1 MPYKF
6 NTLPTAHS
14 TPNAGLALQ
23 SIKSK
28 YLIIQNK
35 GGGHG
40 TIGYQLCKSI
50 IQKNNNNNNI
60 DITLIQDKCNYK
72 TSPFQY

>member
-1 MPYKF
+1 MRYNIVIYLFSCLLVK
-6 NTLPTAHS
+6 LI
-14 TPNAGLALQ
+14 ALQ